1 MDLATLL
8 ERCRGG
14 DELAWEALV
23 RQHQSRVYGVA
34 LHYLGNAE
42 DARDVA
48 QEIFVRIYKKLDS
61 CSEASRFLPW
71 MLRIARNACI
81 DHIRRRHARPPR
93 RDIPAEEMHDLA
105 SSAPGPEEHWR
116 EDSRKRLLHLAIQKL
131 SDLNREI
138 ILLKEIQGLSLEEIA
153 SMLNVP
159 VGTVKSRSNRAR
171 LELARK
177 VLALSG
183 ERYGAENAGS

>member
-8 ERCRGG
+8 QRCRGG

-34 LHYLGNAE
+34 LHYVGNAE

-81 DHIRRRHARPPR
+81 DHIRRRRARPPR
-93 RDIPAEEMHDLA
+93 HDIPAQEMNDLA
-105 SSAPGPEEHWR
+105 SSAPGPEEQWR

-131 SDLNREI
+131 SELNREI

-153 SMLNVP
+153 SMLDIP

-177 VLALSG
+177 VVALSG
-183 ERYGAENAGS
+183 ARYGAENAGS